1 MKKSEKSFEIEVK
14 KYLSSINAYYFK
26 VWGGG
31 FQRAGIPDVICCKNG
46 IFIAIELK
54 SQTGKPT
61 ELQKYNIKEINK
73 AGGLGIILYPDGFKE
88 FKKLMSEV
96 MKCNSHIQGLELLK
110 NANTSSNC
118 IILKD

>member
-1 MKKSEKSFEIEVK
+1 MAEEKNFENKVK

-31 FQRAGIPDVICCKNG
+31 FQQSGIPDVICCKNG
-46 IFIAIELK
+46 IFIGIELK
-54 SQTGKPT
+54 SSTGKPT
-61 ELQKYNIKEINK
+61 ELQKHNIKQINK
-73 AGGLGIILYPDGFKE
+73 SGGIGIILFPE
-88 FKKLMSEV
+88 
-96 MKCNSHIQGLELLK
+96 GLEHLK